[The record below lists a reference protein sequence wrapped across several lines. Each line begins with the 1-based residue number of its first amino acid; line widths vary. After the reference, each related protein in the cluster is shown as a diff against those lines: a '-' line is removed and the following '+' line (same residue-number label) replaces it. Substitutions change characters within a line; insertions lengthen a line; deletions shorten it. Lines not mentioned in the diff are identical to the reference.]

1 MFWGCLWQ
9 EIFGGNLFEEVA
21 SQEIFFC
28 NDIYVGTNNHEKNE
42 QLLQVAHFAILIADG
57 GIFPI
62 VYTASSL
69 LGSNENFALSISLV
83 VESLEVYMCQ

>member
-1 MFWGCLWQ
+1 MPWRENKGVCQFKRMLDGCFLVARAQ

-42 QLLQVAHFAILIADG
+42 QLL
-57 GIFPI
+57 
-62 VYTASSL
+62 
-69 LGSNENFALSISLV
+69 
-83 VESLEVYMCQ
+83 

>member
-1 MFWGCLWQ
+1 MNFFSCLRQ

-42 QLLQVAHFAILIADG
+42 QLL
-57 GIFPI
+57 
-62 VYTASSL
+62 
-69 LGSNENFALSISLV
+69 
-83 VESLEVYMCQ
+83 

>member
-28 NDIYVGTNNHEKNE
+28 NDIYVGTNNHEKKTSNYCRLLILRY
-42 QLLQVAHFAILIADG
+42 LLQM
-57 GIFPI
+57 
-62 VYTASSL
+62 
-69 LGSNENFALSISLV
+69 
-83 VESLEVYMCQ
+83 EVYSPLYILHLHFLGQMKILHDLLVWLYNL